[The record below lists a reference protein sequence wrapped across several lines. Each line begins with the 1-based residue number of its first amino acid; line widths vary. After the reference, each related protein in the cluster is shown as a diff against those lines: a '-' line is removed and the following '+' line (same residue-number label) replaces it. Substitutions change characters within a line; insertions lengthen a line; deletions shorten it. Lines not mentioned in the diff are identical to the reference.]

1 MPLLLLLG
9 TLTSAAFLLI
19 FLFYLFA
26 AINLD
31 KVRERYQAL
40 GRMTWPE
47 IVVLVDFA
55 VLVVLWYPTTFLIIR
70 TLRTPL

>member
-1 MPLLLLLG
+1 
-9 TLTSAAFLLI
+9 LTSAAFLLI
-19 FLFYLFA
+19 YLFIYFV

-47 IVVLVDFA
+47 IVVLVDFG
-55 VLVVLWYPTTFLIIR
+55 VLVVLWYPSPQPFSSFIR
-70 TLRTPL
+70 TQRTRLLFVANA